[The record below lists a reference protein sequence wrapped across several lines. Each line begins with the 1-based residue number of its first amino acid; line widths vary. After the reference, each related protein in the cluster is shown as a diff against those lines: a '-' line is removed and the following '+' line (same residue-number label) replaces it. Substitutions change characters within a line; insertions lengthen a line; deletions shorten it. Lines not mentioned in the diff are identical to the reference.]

1 MHALIK
7 RFFSAESLVSKEHR
21 IGPLPDDRS
30 AYQEV
35 SRIAL
40 PAVAEMVLVSLI
52 SSADTIMVGTLGKNA
67 IAGVSLPTQPR
78 MIMLAVFFAL
88 NVGVTAIVARRKGEE
103 RREAANATL
112 RNAIMLVLALSLV
125 IMVTVVLLAEP
136 LMRLAGGNTNTP
148 DDAIVLHDAI
158 VYFKIMAFGLPVTA
172 ISMCINAAMR
182 GVGNT
187 KLTMRVNVISNL
199 VNIFFN
205 YLLIGGRL
213 GFPRLEVAGAAIASV
228 IGLTAAMVL
237 SLMAVTRGKDSYLHL
252 SRHDDWRPH
261 GESLRG
267 IVKVGGNAMVEQLSM
282 RFGFFIYSRII
293 YGMGVTVFAAHNIS
307 MQLLG
312 LTFNFADGLAVAGTS
327 LVGQNMGAGRSDLS
341 LLYGKITQRLALAF
355 SLVIAAFVALL
366 RYPLAGL
373 FISAGTPDAATVIT
387 IAAQTLL
394 VVAFMQPA
402 QMSAV
407 VLSGCLRGAGDNLY
421 VASRMM
427 ISVSV
432 LRPLLTLLAVHV
444 FHMGLPMT
452 WLLGLSEIFVR
463 LYFFYTRF
471 ESGKWK
477 LKKV

>member
-1 MHALIK
+1 MIK

-213 GFPRLEVAGAAIASV
+213 GFPRLE
-228 IGLTAAMVL
+228 
-237 SLMAVTRGKDSYLHL
+237 
-252 SRHDDWRPH
+252 
-261 GESLRG
+261 
-267 IVKVGGNAMVEQLSM
+267 
-282 RFGFFIYSRII
+282 
-293 YGMGVTVFAAHNIS
+293 
-307 MQLLG
+307 
-312 LTFNFADGLAVAGTS
+312 
-327 LVGQNMGAGRSDLS
+327 
-341 LLYGKITQRLALAF
+341 
-355 SLVIAAFVALL
+355 
-366 RYPLAGL
+366 
-373 FISAGTPDAATVIT
+373 
-387 IAAQTLL
+387 
-394 VVAFMQPA
+394 
-402 QMSAV
+402 
-407 VLSGCLRGAGDNLY
+407 
-421 VASRMM
+421 
-427 ISVSV
+427 
-432 LRPLLTLLAVHV
+432 
-444 FHMGLPMT
+444 
-452 WLLGLSEIFVR
+452 
-463 LYFFYTRF
+463 
-471 ESGKWK
+471 
-477 LKKV
+477 